1 MEERLIDLES
11 RLAFQDEAIEHLTA
25 TLLGQEKAMAELR
38 AEVERLKQL
47 VVQLAPSQVGERGD
61 EPPPPHY

>member
-25 TLLGQEKAMAELR
+25 TLLSQEKSLAELQ
-38 AEVERLKQL
+38 AEVQRLKEL
-47 VVQLAPSQVGERGD
+47 VIQLAPAQVGQPAD

>member
-1 MEERLIDLES
+1 MEQRLIDLES

-25 TLLGQEKAMAELR
+25 TVLTQEKALAELQ
-38 AEVERLKQL
+38 AEVARLKQL
-47 VVQLAPSQVGERGD
+47 MIQLAPSQVGDRAE